1 VPAGRR
7 QAGAIAAQRALN
19 GRTFGGNK
27 VVATFVPEQDYI
39 RTEAGEW
46 LPAPARPTPVEG
58 VVKLRGLP
66 FVASKQDIV
75 LFFQGYGATED
86 TVRAAVITHTL
97 GWDGGG
103 LPRWVAR

>member
-1 VPAGRR
+1 MARR

-27 VVATFVPEQDYI
+27 VVATFVPEQDYV

-58 VVKLRGLP
+58 VIKLRGLP

-86 TVRAAVITHTL
+86 TVRSAVMTYTS

-103 LPRWVAR
+103 PPRSVAR